1 MSEAPANTA
10 GLALTDLPATF
21 QVADAEATRAEGR
34 FLGLVRGEI
43 ALPLVGVAAGV
54 TAIWVPEVGV
64 VTVIAVAFIVLLR
77 LLHRNTH
84 SDATWYELRATAET
98 IKSVAWCYAV
108 RAAPFD
114 PPDQSDEA
122 AERLFLDRLD
132 AATSELSFP
141 PPVEAGDEVTPA
153 MRHLRDAPAAEQRS
167 VYIDGRLQ
175 DQLAWYS
182 RAARRNATFAT
193 RFEVVHLVVS
203 GLVVVAGALVVAGV
217 EIAPLLTIGA
227 GTAGAAIAWSDVRRY
242 RTLSRS
248 YAQTAR
254 HLTLLRSRHASRTR
268 ATSGSRS
275 SATSSAPSGP
285 STRSGARPGADE
297 PELPT
302 GAHVESCCSRR

>member
-1 MSEAPANTA
+1 MQTVGEAQMDTT
-10 GLALTDLPATF
+10 GLELADLPATF
-21 QVADAEATRAEGR
+21 RVADAEATRAEGR

-54 TAIWVPEVGV
+54 TAIWVPSVGV

-84 SDATWYELRATAET
+84 SDATWYELRATAES

-114 PPDQSDEA
+114 APDQSEEA
-122 AERLFLDRLD
+122 AERLFLERLD
-132 AATSELSFP
+132 AATAELSFP

-153 MRHLRDAPAAEQRS
+153 MRHLRDAPPDEQRV
-167 VYIDGRLQ
+167 VYLAGRLQ
-175 DQLAWYS
+175 DQLGWYG
-182 RAARRNATFAT
+182 RAGVGNATYAT
-193 RFEVVHLVVS
+193 RFEVLHLVIS
-203 GLVVVAGALVVAGV
+203 ALVVVAGALVVAGV

-227 GTAGAAIAWSDVRRY
+227 GTVGAAIAGADVRRY

-254 HLTLLRSRHASRTR
+254 HLTLLRSRACLEDTHDEWIAFVGDVERTIGAEHAEWR
-268 ATSGSRS
+268 AERS
-275 SATSSAPSGP
+275 
-285 STRSGARPGADE
+285 
-297 PELPT
+297 
-302 GAHVESCCSRR
+302 

>member
-1 MSEAPANTA
+1 MGTT
-10 GLALTDLPATF
+10 GLELTDLPATF
-21 QVADAEATRAEGR
+21 RVADAEATRAEGR

-84 SDATWYELRATAET
+84 SDATWYELRATAEA

-114 PPDQSDEA
+114 AADQSEEA
-122 AERLFLDRLD
+122 AERLFLERLD
-132 AATSELSFP
+132 AATAELAFP

-153 MRHLRDAPAAEQRS
+153 MRHLHDAPHDEQRA
-167 VYIDGRLQ
+167 VYVQGRLQ
-175 DQLAWYS
+175 DQLSWYS
-182 RAARRNATFAT
+182 AAARRNATYAT
-193 RFEVVHLVVS
+193 RFEVLHLVIS
-203 GLVVVAGALVVAGV
+203 ALVVVAGALVVAGV

-227 GTAGAAIAWSDVRRY
+227 GTAGAAIAWADVRRY

-254 HLTLLRSRHASRTR
+254 RLTLLRSRARLEDTHDEWIAFVGDVERTIGAEHSEWR
-268 ATSGSRS
+268 ATRS
-275 SATSSAPSGP
+275 
-285 STRSGARPGADE
+285 
-297 PELPT
+297 
-302 GAHVESCCSRR
+302 